1 MIFGRI
7 KNALSMTAC
16 IAVLLLVSSPASAKL
31 RVVTTLSDYGALI
44 QTLGGA
50 HVEVR
55 VLASPLQDPHY
66 VDAKP
71 SFIIALSRA
80 DWLISNGLE
89 LEIGWLPKLVV
100 QSRNP
105 RIQPGQPGNL
115 VVGSHV
121 NNLLEANHG
130 PIDRSMGDVHPGGTP
145 HFYNDPARMHKLIPL
160 FSEHLIKLDPANK
173 ADYRSNL
180 LKAQNQ
186 FEALLQQLS
195 QEFQGIPPERRKV
208 VAYHKSFEYLFK
220 RLGLEVVA
228 YIEPKPGVAPT
239 PSHIAKVLS
248 VMKQQGVRVIVQ
260 ETYYPSR
267 TSSTLASL
275 AGATLVKL
283 QGGTSIGQSYLEHI
297 RDNTSRLQKALQGE
311 STP

>member
-1 MIFGRI
+1 MTFGRI
-7 KNALSMTAC
+7 NNAFSMTVF
-16 IAVLLLVSSPASAKL
+16 IAVLLLLSSTASAKL
-31 RVVTTLSDYGALI
+31 HVVTTLSDYGALI
-44 QTLGGA
+44 QALGGD

-71 SFIIALSRA
+71 SFIVTLNRA

-105 RIQPGQPGNL
+105 RIQPGQHGNL
-115 VVGSHV
+115 VVGNHV
-121 NNLLEANHG
+121 SNLLGTSQG
-130 PIDRSMGDVHPGGTP
+130 PIDRSMGDVHPGGNP
-145 HFYNDPARMHKLIPL
+145 HFYNDPTRMHKLIPL
-160 FSEHLIKLDPANK
+160 FTEHLIRLDPANK
-173 ADYRSNL
+173 ADYRNNL
-180 LKAQNQ
+180 LKVQNQ

-195 QEFQGIPPERRKV
+195 QQFQSMPPERRKV
-208 VAYHKSFEYLFK
+208 VTYHKSFEYFLQS
-220 RLGLEVVA
+220 LGLEVVA

-248 VMKQQGVRVIVQ
+248 LMKQQGVRVIIQ

-267 TSSTLASL
+267 TGSTLASL
-275 AGATLVKL
+275 AGATVVKL
-283 QGGTSIGQSYLEHI
+283 QGGTSIDQSYIEHI
-297 RDNTSRLQKALQGE
+297 RDNASRLQKALQGE